1 MDISNLAIL
10 LKRSKL
16 DIEATSDIMFYIPEH
31 PQLFHIYYLLSVL
44 DHMQLFIYI
53 DIIQHNIFT
62 IFSCH
67 VFGTVNPGAVVIVSS
82 GSGSE
87 C

>member
-31 PQLFHIYYLLSVL
+31 PPLFHIYLLSVL
-44 DHMQLFIYI
+44 DHMQLFIDI

-62 IFSCH
+62 IFLCP

>member
-16 DIEATSDIMFYIPEH
+16 DIEATSDIMFNLTEH
-31 PQLFHIYYLLSVL
+31 PPLFYTTCYQFWITCNYFLI
-44 DHMQLFIYI
+44 FISPY
-53 DIIQHNIFT
+53 NIFT
-62 IFSCH
+62 IFSCPM
-67 VFGTVNPGAVVIVSS
+67 FGTVNRGAVGIAS
-82 GSGSE
+82 SGSE